1 MADEYGER
9 TEAPTPR
16 RLEEARTEGRIARSN
31 DLSAAV
37 GILAGLLLLN
47 ALGGSLIDGMLTLTR
62 TLSDA
67 ADPTL
72 SELPRELLQAFWL
85 AISGVGPF
93 LALLFLASV
102 AGLAVQSGIVL
113 AWKRLNP
120 DLQRI
125 DPLRGFQRL
134 ASPEAAARLAFGLLK
149 VGLIAAIAYFT
160 LPGQLGRI
168 LSLGELAAPAG
179 WSLATEIVFRF
190 GLNLSLLLLV
200 LGLADYLFQRFRLM
214 QSLRMTKQEVRE
226 ELKRMEGDPM
236 IKQRRRQI
244 AAKLAMQRIAQEV
257 PRADVIITNPTE
269 YAVAL
274 RYDDCAMAAP
284 RLVAKGTDYLA
295 LRIRQIAQQHGVPIV
310 QRPPLARALYAAVE
324 VGGEVPA
331 GYYKAVAEVLAYV
344 YQLSKK
350 APVPA
355 ER

>member
-1 MADEYGER
+1 MADEHGER

-37 GILAGLLLLN
+37 GILAGLLLLK

-72 SELPRELLQAFWL
+72 GELSRELLQAFWL
-85 AISGVGPF
+85 AIGGVGPF
-93 LALLFLASV
+93 LVLLFLASV

-274 RYDDCAMAAP
+274 RYDESAMAAP
-284 RLVAKGTDYLA
+284 RLIAKGTDYLA